1 MDLNN
6 SVYGFHP
13 TYTLADKGA
22 KYQSNLN
29 EIDKSERKSVGD
41 KSKIEWPPEEE
52 KTNNGKFLITKLLNL
67 I

>member
-1 MDLNN
+1 MILM
-6 SVYGFHP
+6 VI
-13 TYTLADKGA
+13 LGA

-52 KTNNGKFLITKLLNL
+52 KSNNGKFFIVNC
-67 I
+67 

>member
-1 MDLNN
+1 MVLM
-6 SVYGFHP
+6 VI
-13 TYTLADKGA
+13 LGA

-52 KTNNGKFLITKLLNL
+52 KSNNGKIFFCKSLSPPTNSIIL
-67 I
+67 

>member
-1 MDLNN
+1 M
-6 SVYGFHP
+6 VIV
-13 TYTLADKGA
+13 GA

-52 KTNNGKFLITKLLNL
+52 KTSDGKIFLLSFLMNPL